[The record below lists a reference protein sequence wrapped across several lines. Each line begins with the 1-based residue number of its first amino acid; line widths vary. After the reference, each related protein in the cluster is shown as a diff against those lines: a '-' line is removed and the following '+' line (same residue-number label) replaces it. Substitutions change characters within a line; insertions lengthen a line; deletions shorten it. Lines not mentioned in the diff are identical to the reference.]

1 MLYDVVCLEVQE
13 FARLHGQRRVMVGH
27 HADRIDL
34 AQRGNR
40 DLAPIVA
47 YKFKVGIAERPG
59 AEMSLI
65 VGILD
70 RFLEVVSQSKVI
82 PLAYLLNPQLGGFL
96 RDKSPL
102 PWAASENI

>member
-1 MLYDVVCLEVQE
+1 
-13 FARLHGQRRVMVGH
+13 
-27 HADRIDL
+27 
-34 AQRGNR
+34 
-40 DLAPIVA
+40 
-47 YKFKVGIAERPG
+47 
-59 AEMSLI
+59 MSLI